1 MKNNKNQRQIIE
13 KSSLSKVYGGS
24 PDPGGDLIYDIS
36 YLLGYGFAWIS
47 NYIGNHVTSYG
58 LAFK

>member
-1 MKNNKNQRQIIE
+1 MKTKKSNRQIIE
-13 KSSLSKVYGGS
+13 KDTLVKLHGGS

-47 NYIGNHVTSYG
+47 NYIGRHVVSYG
-58 LAFK
+58 VAFK